1 MCYNKEKVDKGWD
14 FVPRTSNK
22 DKEILK
28 FLQSY
33 ILEKGYPPSVREI
46 GAAVNLKST
55 SAVHAQ
61 LKKLEERGFIAKENT
76 KTRAIRLIRTPQV
89 REEVAEFLQVPVLGT
104 IQAGS
109 PVYAE
114 ENVIDTFPLPMSFAK
129 NSDIFMLK
137 VYGESMIEAAILPN
151 DYIIVQKQSTCQNG
165 DIVVALIGDTATV
178 KTFYKENGHYRLQPE
193 NSYMDP
199 IIVDEVSILG
209 KVVGVFRSL

>member
-1 MCYNKEKVDKGWD
+1 M
-14 FVPRTSNK
+14 PRTSNK
-22 DKEILK
+22 DKEILT
-28 FLQSY
+28 F
-33 ILEKGYPPSVREI
+33 LEKYIYNKGFPPSVREI
-46 GAAVNLKST
+46 CTAVGLKST

-61 LKKLEERGFIAKENT
+61 LKKLEQKGFIEKEST
-76 KTRAIRLIRTPQV
+76 KTRAIKLVRSPKI
-89 REEVAEFLQVPVLGT
+89 REEISEYLSVPVLGQ
-104 IQAGS
+104 IRAGS

-114 ENVIDTFPLPMSFAK
+114 ENVIDVFPLPMSFAH
-129 NSDIFMLK
+129 NRDVFMLK
-137 VYGESMIEAAILPN
+137 VYGDSMMEAAILDG

-165 DIVVALIGDTATV
+165 EIVVALIGDTATV